1 VIGSPVLRA
10 IGVGFTLFL
19 AISWCAS
26 AQVLEVRGGNSSLYE
41 AGGGAVELHTQDYN
55 FVAGAGTESGHI
67 EYGARLE
74 REVGNTRY
82 IVGDDH
88 VNFRLPTD
96 IFGSTPYL
104 YTRGVS
110 VKTNLQGNDLLL
122 FGGVES
128 NVYSTPLF
136 DGGTLGEGLGF
147 VSLHRKLS
155 SHWQLYS
162 NTVISSKQS
171 EILGFQWD
179 PLAGTEFSLSGG
191 VGSNQP
197 YGAASLHVEREWLDL
212 KAAYIQAGHDFER
225 IVLSNPVF
233 AEPNKG
239 NLLVTVHPTHYLSF
253 TGGTQNYLVPI
264 TTGNGRYTGQSVAS
278 SADQVGMSLIF
289 LKANLSGSLYE
300 SKYQGQV
307 DHAGTVTIQRPI
319 TRRIL
324 VMSSWMA
331 SRPKGSGSTNNFLT
345 TVSENL
351 TSRLSLNQSVNVSNG
366 TTNMLYGG
374 SIQYNLVSISANYES
389 FYVPSLG
396 KSPFE
401 NALILDV
408 NIHLFGR
415 ARLHGQTF
423 VGPTGKLLY
432 TADAYGMASRDPADL
447 PPIPQQRSIGNSEM
461 HGRVVD
467 PENIP
472 VEGAA
477 LMIDQKQVYT
487 DSQGQFELRERKPQ
501 IHKLTVLTDEFLANG
516 SWEIVRAPTFIRST
530 ENDAEP
536 ESIIVVRRKSVASI
550 QVDQGENASSEAHQ
564 K

>member
-1 VIGSPVLRA
+1 MLRA
-10 IGVGFTLFL
+10 VGVVVTLFI
-19 AISWCAS
+19 AMSCCAS

-41 AGGGAVELHTQDYN
+41 AGGGAVELHTPDYN
-55 FVAGAGTESGHI
+55 FAMGAGTEAGHI

-74 REVGNTRY
+74 KEVGNTRY
-82 IVGDDH
+82 VAGDDH

-96 IFGSTPYL
+96 IFDSSPYL
-104 YTRGVS
+104 YTRGLS
-110 VKTNLQGNDLLL
+110 VKTNLQGTDVLL

-136 DGGTLGEGLGF
+136 DGGTMGEGLGF
-147 VSLHRKLS
+147 LALHRKLS
-155 SHWQLYS
+155 DHWQFYS

-171 EILGFQWD
+171 EIVGFQWT
-179 PLAGTEFSLSGG
+179 PLARTEFAFSGG
-191 VGSNQP
+191 VGSNEP
-197 YGAASLHVEREWLDL
+197 YGAASVHVVREWLDL
-212 KAAYIQAGHDFER
+212 KAAYIQEGHDFER

-239 NLLVTVHPTHYLSF
+239 NVLATVHPTRYLSF
-253 TGGTQNYLVPI
+253 TGGVQSYLVPI
-264 TTGNGRYTGQSVAS
+264 TTGNGRYTGQTVAS
-278 SADQVGMSLIF
+278 SADEVGASLLF
-289 LKANLSGSLYE
+289 WKANLSGSLYE

-307 DHAGTVTIQRPI
+307 DHAGTITIQRPV
-319 TRRIL
+319 TRRIQ

-331 SRPKGSGSTNNFLT
+331 SRPKGNGSTNNFLT
-345 TVSENL
+345 TVNENL
-351 TSRLSLNQSVNVSNG
+351 TPRFSLNQSVNVSNG
-366 TTNMLYGG
+366 TTNILYGG
-374 SIQYNLVSISANYES
+374 SIQYNLVAVSASYES
-389 FYVPSLG
+389 FYVPSLSQ
-396 KSPFE
+396 SPFE

-408 NIHLFGR
+408 NIRLFGR

-467 PENIP
+467 TSDVP

-487 DSQGQFELRERKPQ
+487 DSSGQFLLRERKSQ
-501 IHKLTVLTDEFLANG
+501 THKLTVLTDQFLADG
-516 SWEIVRAPTFIRST
+516 DWEIVRAPTFIRST
-530 ENDAEP
+530 ESDAEP
-536 ESIIVVRRKSVASI
+536 ESIIVVRRKSMASI
-550 QVDQGENASSEAHQ
+550 QTSQSESESDPGEEHRQ
-564 K
+564 